1 MQSISR
7 KLNRI
12 NRGLQNPNPS
22 STKISKHTP
31 AESAEYNGH
40 RKSRFART
48 QLGGL
53 PKFIRNLSFKTW
65 IERNLRVA

>member
-31 AESAEYNGH
+31 ADSEGYNRY
-40 RKSRFART
+40 RKGRFAIT
-48 QLGGL
+48 KLGGL
-53 PKFIRNLSFKTW
+53 PKFIRNLSIKTW
-65 IERNLRVA
+65 IERNLKVA

>member
-12 NRGLQNPNPS
+12 NRGLRNPNPS
-22 STKISKHTP
+22 STKISRYTP
-31 AESAEYNGH
+31 AESAGYNGH
-40 RKSRFART
+40 RKGRFAT
-48 QLGGL
+48 TKLGGL

-65 IERNLRVA
+65 IERNLRVV

>member
-31 AESAEYNGH
+31 ADSQGYNRY
-40 RKSRFART
+40 RKDRFVVS
-48 QLGGL
+48 
-53 PKFIRNLSFKTW
+53 K
-65 IERNLRVA
+65 